1 MFRNSTFSTAC
12 FCFTKL
18 LKPFSV
24 RWHSLDHNCFI
35 HIDDGTSGHRLSAL
49 VIIASSSQK
58 LDLTIAGFILAK
70 SVNGSL
76 IKLAFWV
83 GLIVDLSNLN
93 LEFQIENERNCILS
107 LITS

>member
-1 MFRNSTFSTAC
+1 MFRSSTFSTAC

-49 VIIASSSQK
+49 AIIASSRQK
-58 LDLTIAGFILAK
+58 LDLTKAGFILAK

-76 IKLAFWV
+76 IKLAFCV
-83 GLIVDLSNLN
+83 GLIVDTIKFELR
-93 LEFQIENERNCILS
+93 IPDRK
-107 LITS
+107 